1 MKNTASQWLK
11 ELLVKLGIEEGLADQ
26 MEQFI
31 TLLFIIIIVTII
43 GILLRIIFLAITK
56 KLLVRFPLS
65 TKANHYIETI
75 LKRIVNIILFIIVFL
90 LLPAAFDPGNKL
102 LVVLLKACVIGII
115 VYILTIINTL
125 LKIGYDVISKK
136 KRYKQRPIKGFLQIL
151 QITVYFIGAIIIIAT
166 IINKS
171 PAGLLTGLGAF
182 AAVLSF
188 IFKDTILGFIS
199 GIQLSYN
206 DMVKPGDW
214 ITVNNSLA
222 NGVVVDISLITVK
235 VQNFDNTIVNV
246 PTYSLITTPF
256 QNWRGMEESGGRR
269 ITLTYNIDML
279 SVRFCTPTDLE
290 RYQELI
296 QIPKEADAQIT
307 NLELYR
313 MYLLKMILNNPQIN
327 KELTLMVRY
336 LQAGPEGIPIQIYCF
351 SKNKS
356 WVTYEGIQA
365 AVLEQAVAMAGVFQ
379 LTLFQT
385 VYKNLPGK

>member
-102 LVVLLKACVIGII
+102 LVILLKACVIGII

-296 QIPKEADAQIT
+296 QIPKETDAQIT

>member
-102 LVVLLKACVIGII
+102 LVILLKACVIGII